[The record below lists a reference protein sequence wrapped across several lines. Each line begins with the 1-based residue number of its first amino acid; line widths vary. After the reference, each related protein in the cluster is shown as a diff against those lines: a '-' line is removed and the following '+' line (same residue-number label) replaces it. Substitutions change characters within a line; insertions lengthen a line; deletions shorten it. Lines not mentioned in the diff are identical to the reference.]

1 MPTLTSLPGRWPLAA
16 LLLTLPA
23 SLALTACDDDID
35 DDNPTDTGL
44 PTQVSSLR
52 FIGEK
57 IVPHRQLYNGTTLGG
72 FSGID
77 YRPDTKS
84 YYIMC
89 DDASA
94 LQPARYYTATLN
106 FDQNSFSEVAFT
118 GVTTLKRPDG
128 TPFPSAAAD
137 PANTLDPEGIRY
149 DGLSNRLIWSSEGVR
164 NVTASPAVLI
174 QPYLREANLDGS
186 HVGEFPLPPLFRIQA
201 TDNGTRSNGS
211 FEGMALS
218 PGGKFVFTAAEE
230 PLYEDGPRASS
241 TQAGATIRIVKY
253 DRVTR
258 QVLGQY
264 AYKLDAVHAAPVPA
278 TQFQLNGVVE
288 VLALTETKLLAMERS
303 FAVGATPDYKV
314 RIYEIDL
321 SAATDVAGLTALTGT
336 NHTPVTKRLVLDLA
350 TTGISRVD
358 NLEGM
363 TFGPKLANGR
373 HSLIMVSD
381 DNFGS
386 SQISQF
392 LAFEVMP

>member
-1 MPTLTSLPGRWPLAA
+1 MTMTKRWPAAA

-23 SLALTACDDDID
+23 ALNLTACDDDSAKTT
-35 DDNPTDTGL
+35 TDTGL

-57 IVPHRQLYNGTTLGG
+57 LVPYQQTYNNTTLGG

-77 YRPDTKS
+77 YRADNNS
-84 YYIMC
+84 YYLMC
-89 DDASA
+89 DDPSA
-94 LQPARYYTATLN
+94 LQPTRYYTATLN
-106 FDQNSFSEVAFT
+106 FNQSSFADVTFT

-128 TPFPSAAAD
+128 TPFPSAATD

-149 DGLSNRLIWSSEGVR
+149 DAATSRLIWSSEGVR
-164 NVTASPAVLI
+164 NVAATPAVLI

-186 HVGEFPLPPLFRIQA
+186 HVAEFPLPPLFRIQA

-211 FEGMALS
+211 FEGMSIS
-218 PGGKFVFTAAEE
+218 PGGKYIFTASEE
-230 PLYEDGPRASS
+230 PLYEDGPRAAAGL
-241 TQAGATIRIVKY
+241 AGATIRLLRY
-253 DRVTR
+253 DKATR
-258 QVLGQY
+258 QLAGQY
-264 AYKLDAVHAAPVPA
+264 AYKLDAVHAAPVPS

-288 VLALTETKLLAMERS
+288 VLALSETKLLAMERS

-321 SAATDVAGLTALTGT
+321 AAATDVAGLTALTGT
-336 NHTPVTKRLVLDLA
+336 NYTPVTKRLVLDLG
-350 TTGISRVD
+350 TIGLTRVD

-363 TFGPKLANGR
+363 TFGPKLANGNY
-373 HSLIMVSD
+373 SLIMVSD
-381 DNFGS
+381 NNFGAT
-386 SQISQF
+386 QISQF